1 MTDVAIFLMDLQGG
15 GAEKVML
22 NIANGLAAKGL
33 EIDLVLAQT
42 KGEYVKQI
50 SAQVNLVELSCT
62 RLISALPALAS
73 YLKQNRPK
81 ALLSALEDTN
91 IVAILAKLLANSSSR
106 LVVTVHNHLGHEIV
120 HSKNLKR
127 KLVPYLLRWIYSY
140 ADAVVGVSQGVVD
153 NLVDFGVAKHKTFK
167 IYNPIIT
174 PDLIEKLGSQIKQ
187 PLFELNQRPII
198 LGVGRLT
205 KQKDFQTLILAL
217 KAVRKILPAQLVIL
231 GDGEDKAHLLNLTH
245 QLDLQDAVTFLGF
258 VSNPYVFM
266 READVFVL
274 SSAWEGFGNV
284 LVEAMF
290 SGTSVVSTNCESGPT
305 EILADGEYGH
315 LVEVGHAE
323 AMAQA
328 IVDTLQRKII
338 SAEALKQRAS
348 IFSLENSLTKY
359 MELLGFQ

>member
-1 MTDVAIFLMDLQGG
+1 MPDVAIFLMDLRGG

-33 EIDLVLAQT
+33 EIDLVLVQT
-42 KGEYVKQI
+42 KGEYIKQI
-50 SAQVNLVELSCT
+50 SAQVNLVELSCS
-62 RLISALPALAS
+62 RLISALPALVS
-73 YLKQNRPK
+73 YLKKYQPT

-91 IVAILAKLLANSSSR
+91 IIAILAKLFANSSSR
-106 LVVTVHNHLGHEIV
+106 TVVTVHNHLAHEIS

-127 KLVPYLLRWIYSY
+127 KLVPHLLRWIYPY

-153 NLVDFGVAKHKTFK
+153 NLIDFGVAKHKTFK

-174 PDLIEKLGSQIKQ
+174 PDLVEKSSDQLEQ
-187 PLFELNQRPII
+187 PLFQLDQRPVI

-205 KQKDFQTLILAL
+205 RQKDFQTLIFAL
-217 KAVRKILPAQLVIL
+217 KAVREVLSAHLVIL
-231 GDGEDKAHLLNLTH
+231 GDGEDRAQLVDLVH
-245 QLDLQDAVTFLGF
+245 QLGLQDAVTFLGF

-290 SGTSVVSTNCESGPT
+290 SGTPVVSTNCESGPA
-305 EILADGEYGH
+305 EILADGKYGH
-315 LVEVGHAE
+315 LVAVGHAE

-328 IVDTLQRKII
+328 IVDTLQKK
-338 SAEALKQRAS
+338 SVSPEVLKQRAS
-348 IFSLENSLTKY
+348 TFSLENSLAKY
-359 MELLGFQ
+359 MELLKV

>member
-1 MTDVAIFLMDLQGG
+1 
-15 GAEKVML
+15 ML

-33 EIDLVLAQT
+33 EIDLVLVQT
-42 KGEYVKQI
+42 KGEYVEQI
-50 SAQVNLVELSCT
+50 STQVNLVELSCS
-62 RLISALPALAS
+62 RLISALPSLAS
-73 YLKQNRPK
+73 YLRKNRPK

-91 IVAILAKLLANSSSR
+91 IVAIFAKLLANSSSR
-106 LVVTVHNHLGHEIV
+106 LVVTVHNHLAHEIA

-174 PDLIEKLGSQIKQ
+174 PDLTEKLSGQIEQ
-187 PLFELNQRPII
+187 PSFQLDQRPLI

-205 KQKDFQTLILAL
+205 KQKDFQTLIFAL
-217 KAVRKILPAQLVIL
+217 KAARKFLSAHLVIL
-231 GDGEDKAHLLNLTH
+231 GDGEDKAHLVNLVH
-245 QLDLQDAVTFLGF
+245 QLGLQDAVTFLGF
-258 VSNPYVFM
+258 VSNPYIFM

-290 SGTSVVSTNCESGPT
+290 CGTPVVSTDCESGPA
-305 EILADGEYGH
+305 EILENGKYGY

-323 AMAQA
+323 SMAQA
-328 IVDTLQRKII
+328 IVDTLQKKPVG
-338 SAEALKQRAS
+338 SEALKQRAS
-348 IFSLENSLTKY
+348 TFSLENSLAKY
-359 MELLGFQ
+359 MELLKV